1 MSIFSVFV
9 APPKDFG
16 PARKDYGGTG
26 ERRVAGDSAFY
37 RDQVRDRQLF
47 GLTGSA
53 STHRKTFSEEKRS
66 KKKTYDKLIT
76 RDERKDRYNNV
87 KPLDSFNKPKYSN
100 IERSSKYKSKQNNFP
115 NVNIINEI
123 KDTSRV
129 NHNEK
134 YKYLKK
140 YSDNKRSSQYQSIQD
155 NFPKAEKFIDASR
168 FDYDIA
174 NYDYIEDEVE
184 NSLSDFEYN
193 EEDEVKRAFKL
204 KRRNL
209 DEKLSSL
216 GLNTAER
223 RNIRIHIPSQSS
235 SQFTTK
241 RPQKKIIIRRFKKT
255 SPLASR
261 MSSKRE
267 KRHKKTQLTPAEKYY
282 LEMKSKLTT
291 PSRVSKLTAR
301 SISDSLEGESYQSL
315 HGHHLKGDPS
325 LHNHHLKGDP
335 SLHGHHLEGAVV
347 RGVSGFSPER
357 FEEPKKIQ
365 FQIHGQGGPHSYRFG
380 HDTGIG

>member
-1 MSIFSVFV
+1 MIPSL
-9 APPKDFG
+9 
-16 PARKDYGGTG
+16 
-26 ERRVAGDSAFY
+26 

-53 STHRKTFSEEKRS
+53 STHRKTFSEEKGS

-100 IERSSKYKSKQNNFP
+100 IERSSKYKSKQNNFL

-235 SQFTTK
+235 AQFTTK